1 LKRVN
6 GPTVFP
12 CCSSQY
18 NVGPTCNDPCGR
30 ANTHGRRLAPDQSCR
45 LSVPR
50 GQDGFFQRRK
60 RTSRVVSRVH
70 GTAGHGSRN
79 TATGHGSWPT
89 STVAPQV
96 AKCQNHSC
104 YCLAPRRETYPPP
117 TVSNGRRAD
126 IGLGIRRLPNPVAG
140 DPESSKPGRT
150 SKKAW
155 VQRSKMAS

>member
-12 CCSSQY
+12 CCSRQY

-30 ANTHGRRLAPDQSCR
+30 PTHMGVDWLLISRADSASRGDRTASSRGGSAHHGSCR
-45 LSVPR
+45 
-50 GQDGFFQRRK
+50 GFTEPQ
-60 RTSRVVSRVH
+60 
-70 GTAGHGSRN
+70 
-79 TATGHGSWPT
+79 ATGHGIRLRVTVPWPT